1 MSACLRL
8 WVYFRGS
15 PRASKTAQG
24 ALQVASKSSPGQLW
38 KTPSHLQ
45 RLFRSGFGDPKPPP
59 RSLPK
64 LQESRLPAT
73 SPRGSKSPRGQDAKN
88 EISHHSLGNDRGSE
102 SACCHLQHHK
112 MQSFSK
118 PTTAKASFC
127 ITPKEIIEIRKMQSF
142 IAIDFGL
149 RSILR
154 YYESSTPAI
163 PTATRMLRD
172 Y

>member
-1 MSACLRL
+1 MNRL
-8 WVYFRGS
+8 E
-15 PRASKTAQG
+15 ASRSAQG
-24 ALQVASKSSPGQLW
+24 PLKTFQRTPAASEDSSN
-38 KTPSHLQ
+38 HLK
-45 RLFRSGFGDPKPPP
+45 DPKPPP
-59 RSLPK
+59 KALPK
-64 LQESRLPAT
+64 LQESKLPAT
-73 SPRGSKSPRGQDAKN
+73 SPRESKSSRAQDTKN
-88 EISHHSLGNDRGSE
+88 KLSHHSLGNNRGSE
-102 SACCHLQHHK
+102 SACCHLQLHK

-127 ITPKEIIEIRKMQSF
+127 ITPKEIIEVRKMQSF

-154 YYESSTPAI
+154 YYESSTQAL

>member
-1 MSACLRL
+1 MGLLPWLSKSLQD
-8 WVYFRGS
+8 GS
-15 PRASKTAQG
+15 GS
-24 ALQVASKSSPGQLW
+24 LQVASKSSPGKLW

-45 RLFRSGFGDPKPPP
+45 RLFRGGFGDPKPPP
-59 RSLPK
+59 RALPR
-64 LQESRLPAT
+64 LQESRLPTT

-88 EISHHSLGNDRGSE
+88 ELSHHSLGNNRGSE
-102 SACCHLQHHK
+102 SACCHLQLHK

-127 ITPKEIIEIRKMQSF
+127 ITPKEIIEVRKMQSF

-154 YYESSTPAI
+154 YYESSTQAI